1 MSRSLPLLGRGS
13 TCGLRP
19 REAGARPEATQR
31 GHQARPPTWG
41 CPSCPG
47 PQGLCS
53 HPRRPGCPGPPLS
66 GLKCPLP
73 PPQALVPVWTST
85 RPHTPAYAVCTHG
98 YPSSPHARPVPRP
111 SGATRPPAHPSGLS
125 ATSGRAPGALSW
137 TVEGWPSLPI
147 LTGGKALPAPHRGW
161 GVGSRL
167 RGPGRQVR
175 KGCHGGQVQPEV
187 SSCGQGKDC
196 LQGTKC
202 WEPNQRTP
210 PVSLSTSCWDAHAPG
225 PRVIVTF
232 RGPGSLSAHST
243 HIYLVPIM
251 CQGLFLEPGSEALP
265 SGRLVWGQMCDL
277 SSGHPSREVCPG
289 SYGSLEKGCIP
300 PEPAGWG
307 GDRPGWTGC
316 RGHRSQGHRGEWGG
330 VSSGHSGRAWAW
342 ELWALSRRWAWEMG
356 ELGGGLWG
364 PGEDPAW
371 RRGHHEIQGEGR
383 RQPRAKAG

>member
-1 MSRSLPLLGRGS
+1 MDSGPGRQGPSLKPHRGDTKLGLPPGAAPPALAHRDSAHTPDGLAALAHRSLGS
-13 TCGLRP
+13 SAP
-19 REAGARPEATQR
+19 FP
-31 GHQARPPTWG
+31 
-41 CPSCPG
+41 
-47 PQGLCS
+47 
-53 HPRRPGCPGPPLS
+53 HPRPWCPCGP
-66 GLKCPLP
+66 
-73 PPQALVPVWTST
+73 AHART
-85 RPHTPAYAVCTHG
+85 RVCTHG
-98 YPSSPHARPVPRP
+98 YPSSPHACPVPRP

-161 GVGSRL
+161 AVGSRL
-167 RGPGRQVR
+167 RGPGRRVR

-243 HIYLVPIM
+243 HIYLVPIV

-265 SGRLVWGQMCDL
+265 SG
-277 SSGHPSREVCPG
+277 
-289 SYGSLEKGCIP
+289 
-300 PEPAGWG
+300 
-307 GDRPGWTGC
+307 
-316 RGHRSQGHRGEWGG
+316 
-330 VSSGHSGRAWAW
+330 
-342 ELWALSRRWAWEMG
+342 
-356 ELGGGLWG
+356 
-364 PGEDPAW
+364 
-371 RRGHHEIQGEGR
+371 
-383 RQPRAKAG
+383 